1 MNSKDIRKAF
11 FSFFMSKKHNIENSA
26 AMVVK
31 NDPTLMFT
39 NAGMNQFKDI
49 FLDFE
54 IPKNK
59 RVANSQKC
67 LRVSGKHNDLEEV
80 GVDTYHHTMF
90 EMLGNWSFGDYFKKE
105 AIEWSWELFTE
116 VYNIDKNRLY
126 VTVFEGDKKDGTQ
139 LDLESYKIWE
149 KLVSKNQILNF
160 GKKDNFWEMGGQGP
174 CGPSSEIHIDLRNEE
189 EILKTPGKDLVNQDH
204 PQVVELWNLV
214 FIEFNRNSRGLLT
227 SLNKK
232 HVDTGMGLERLAMVL
247 QNKTSNYDTD
257 IFKPLIENL
266 EQISQ
271 KKYMSG
277 SKSKKQETLN
287 IAFRVI
293 VDHLRAVSF
302 SITDGQLPSNS
313 GAGYVIRRILRR
325 AIRYGYQFLDFREP
339 FIYSLVPKLANNFSG
354 VFDELKKN
362 QEFITKII
370 QEEEI
375 SFFRTLSDGIKK
387 MQEIVINQSK
397 NKDQVISGKL
407 AFELYDRY
415 GFPLDLTQLIA
426 SENNLKIDIEEFH
439 ESLAD
444 QQKKSKIDAVKD
456 YGDWITIKEDDVQE
470 FIGYD
475 HLEAKISI
483 TKYRSIINKG
493 KEAFQLIFNLTPFYP
508 EGGGQVGDTGQIE
521 NNIEKLF
528 IKDTKK
534 ENGVIVHFVDRLP
547 KNLKGSFIAK
557 VNVERRNKI
566 SKNHSATHLLHDAL
580 RTVLGKH
587 VEQKGSLV
595 NEYYL
600 RFDFS
605 HFSKLSKEE
614 LVAVENLVK
623 EKIREAN
630 PLVEERDTPLETAK
644 KRGAMML
651 FGEKYADSVR
661 VIQFGNSIELCGGIH
676 VPNSAHIGNFIIKS
690 ESSISSGIRRIEAV
704 SSNEADQI
712 TYNKVETYD
721 AISKILKTQ
730 DNLSD
735 AVEQLVIKNS
745 ELQKE
750 LDSFNQEKLKKL
762 KSQLISNLDKSNSFS
777 FIEYQSDLSAEQMKQ
792 IAFEIKGELSNF
804 ILLLTSNLNNKPI
817 ITLMISENL
826 VQSKAWNAG
835 SIIRDLSI
843 EIKGGGG
850 GQPFFATA
858 GGSYADGLKKVIQK
872 AKEIFKD

>member
-59 RVANSQKC
+59 RVANIQKC

-521 NNIEKLF
+521 NNIEKLS

-534 ENGVIVHFVDRLP
+534 ENGAIVHFVDRLP
-547 KNLKGSFIAK
+547 KNLKGSFRAK

-690 ESSISSGIRRIEAV
+690 ETSISSGIRRIEAV

-712 TYNKVETYD
+712 TYKKVETYD